1 MLNGGHGVISVAANV
16 VPKYIAQICSFNLS
30 NQFDDAKELNSLLE
44 NLYELLFIESNPI
57 PVKWM
62 LNKMGM
68 IQSGIRLP
76 LIPFNEVFH
85 EKTINEMIKLKLI

>member
-1 MLNGGHGVISVAANV
+1 
-16 VPKYIAQICSFNLS
+16 
-30 NQFDDAKELNSLLE
+30 
-44 NLYELLFIESNPI
+44 LFIESNPI

-68 IQSGIRLP
+68 IHSGIRLP